1 MIRGEKLNEIGML
14 FSQMQRLNVLSD
26 HVKEPDLSEDASHFH
41 GLLISEQTESTKEKS
56 NSKENT
62 DEAVVDIDEL
72 LYHMLIGIEKI
83 EEDERETLDKLV
95 DHFITETDSEKVDPD
110 RALPVDFQE
119 EFVAL
124 NHQVVQELL
133 TVIQKAEGIISQIT
147 NEQDAKLLAPKLI
160 ALLEQ
165 YTTLEKKYNNEKI
178 NTDVNETLKSEK
190 TKENGVRRELS

>member
-1 MIRGEKLNEIGML
+1 
-14 FSQMQRLNVLSD
+14 
-26 HVKEPDLSEDASHFH
+26 
-41 GLLISEQTESTKEKS
+41 
-56 NSKENT
+56 
-62 DEAVVDIDEL
+62 
-72 LYHMLIGIEKI
+72 MLIGINKM
-83 EEDERETLDKLV
+83 EEDEIVTLDKLV
-95 DHFITETDSEKVDPD
+95 DHFITETDSENVAPD

-178 NTDVNETLKSEK
+178 NPDVHEALKSE
-190 TKENGVRRELS
+190 TPKEHGVWRELLNTFKKREQLITKQQYNTDAKVTSTDVAKW